1 MTKETPQT
9 ACSIMSNSISSDLIT
24 IATGVAGWS
33 LAIVPV
39 KSVGAFCGG
48 GDGPANK
55 IFAMTLG
62 VGIAYCTTPILS
74 FVLGWTTPYQK
85 VRGVALALGAA
96 QVTDGVMQM
105 WFPTFYNSDH
115 GIGILCASNIFYGAG
130 LLGIFSAYQ

>member
-1 MTKETPQT
+1 MSTKVY
-9 ACSIMSNSISSDLIT
+9 SDLIT
-24 IATGVAGWS
+24 LAAGGAAWT

-39 KSVGAFCGG
+39 KSVGAFCAN

-55 IFAMTLG
+55 MLAMILG
-62 VGIAYCTTPILS
+62 VGIAYYATPILS

-96 QVTDGVMQM
+96 QLTDGVTHM

-115 GIGILCASNIFYGAG
+115 EVGILCASNIFYGAG